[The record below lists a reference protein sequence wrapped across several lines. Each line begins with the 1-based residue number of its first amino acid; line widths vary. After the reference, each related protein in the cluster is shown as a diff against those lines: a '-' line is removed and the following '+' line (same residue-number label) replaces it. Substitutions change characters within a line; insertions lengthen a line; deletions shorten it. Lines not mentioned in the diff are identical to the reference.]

1 MPILNICSSYMSNF
15 IEAEIY
21 SAAEVL
27 SDFLER
33 PYTMRVINCFRLV
46 FERDLGW
53 EHTTATFPPSRTV
66 GLLSLLTSPIC
77 SACSHVLYRILTRK
91 QVHIDKGVLSR
102 LFSEDTHR
110 TH

>member
-1 MPILNICSSYMSNF
+1 MSILNIRSSYMSDL
-15 IEAEIY
+15 IKTEIY
-21 SAAEVL
+21 STAEDL
-27 SDFLER
+27 SDFGER

-53 EHTTATFPPSRTV
+53 EWTTATCPPSRTV

-77 SACSHVLYRILTRK
+77 SACSHVFSWILTRK
-91 QVHIDKGVLSR
+91 QVYVDNVMLSR
-102 LFSEDTHR
+102 LFREDRHR